1 MDDAAAEAAKHHEV
15 AGLLRE
21 VTHDVA
27 VTHHDLVPLEGGK
40 RESKRV
46 SSTRDSK
53 RRSGKAGAPALAVDP
68 ADDAIKRGCYHVALA
83 TAATSSNLMGLGF
96 IAALGLGVAAA
107 GGLTL
112 KLQSDMVAE
121 IAHIRGK
128 DLSPEARQRL
138 MLVLSGTA
146 QGVGSAVQVASAAA
160 TKEMEVVA
168 SRVAANAAAFT
179 FFEAAA
185 PMVLP
190 SLITVSAAVVSTY
203 IIGERAKQYFDAQ
216 GPLESWADSARALSG
231 LDERKIMTW
240 VSDAVWNQTLHVR
253 LILARIRNA
262 FTCSYFAAK
271 AAPSTA
277 LSVPPSTPGGEESLT
292 KHST

>member
-1 MDDAAAEAAKHHEV
+1 MGDSAEEDAAKHDEV

-27 VTHHDLVPLEGGK
+27 VTSQDLAPLAGGK
-40 RESKRV
+40 
-46 SSTRDSK
+46 RDSK
-53 RRSGKAGAPALAVDP
+53 RASKRASTGKRDSKLRSAETAALVDP

-83 TAATSSNLMGLGF
+83 AAATSSNLMGLGF

-107 GGLTL
+107 GGITL

-146 QGVGSAVQVASAAA
+146 QGVGSAVQAASTAA
-160 TKEMEVVA
+160 TQEVAVVA
-168 SRVAANAAAFT
+168 SRVATNAAAFS
-179 FFEAAA
+179 FLEAVA

-190 SLITVSAAVVSTY
+190 SLISVSAAVISTY
-203 IIGERAKQYFDAQ
+203 IIGERAKQYFDAP
-216 GPLESWADSARALSG
+216 GPLESWSDSARALSG

-240 VSDAVWNQTLHVR
+240 VSDAVWNQTLHAR
-253 LILARIRNA
+253 LILARLRNA
-262 FTCSYFAAK
+262 LSPCSYFAAPAT
-271 AAPSTA
+271 AALAVPSTRA
-277 LSVPPSTPGGEESLT
+277 A
-292 KHST
+292 